1 MKGTTSKSK
10 ITEEQIAN
18 DVNNSGKN
26 TFLIKRSRQDVG
38 RSARTMYRVR
48 HGNGP
53 NWDMPN
59 NDIESVAHAVL
70 ERVFF
75 VKKPDGFKTAPKPY
89 DLECFPDVEDADIR
103 RIMAREYVQHTT
115 KSFRSKMKSLIDLS
129 GQVSPMTNEEFLSCY
144 GGAKLRVYQAAVESL
159 NTQMF
164 SAQDCVV
171 KTFTKDE
178 YRKPG
183 GAPRAIQPRSPRF
196 NVMLGR
202 YIKHLEHSVFE
213 NIDKIFDATGSH
225 KTVAK
230 GMNMIERGNTIS
242 DMWDS
247 FSDPVAIG
255 LDASRFDQHINSLLL
270 EIEHD
275 IYRSM
280 STGNTPGD
288 GLVSLNRLLAAQTL
302 NKGKYQ
308 GVDGTIKYQVEGNRM
323 SGDMNTSLGNV
334 IIMCTLMYSYLEYK
348 GLLSKAKLL
357 NDGDDCVLIMNRKD
371 SDIFREGMEYW
382 FRRVGITMCYDGI
395 YTQKEQIEFCQAK
408 PVFDDKLG
416 YRLVPRPSKRLYSD
430 LVSTKPLHSRKVYN
444 KWVGAV
450 AGCGS
455 ACSSGLPIFQEFYRW
470 LARTSRPW
478 IPEVGDYYHTY
489 RSELVKG
496 MSYKLRPISWDTR
509 ISFYLAHDVTPE
521 EQILVEKY
529 YRELKPNKWKIPTAE
544 KSCMLDA
551 MQHLVYPEQAFSLD
565 Q

>member
-1 MKGTTSKSK
+1 
-10 ITEEQIAN
+10 
-18 DVNNSGKN
+18 
-26 TFLIKRSRQDVG
+26 
-38 RSARTMYRVR
+38 
-48 HGNGP
+48 
-53 NWDMPN
+53 MPN

-75 VKKPDGFKTAPKPY
+75 VKKNGGFKTAPKPW
-89 DLECFPDVEDADIR
+89 DRECFPKVKKEKVR
-103 RIMAREYVQHTT
+103 RNKARGHVQNIT
-115 KSFRSKMKSLIDLS
+115 KSFRLKMRSLINLG

-144 GGAKLRVYQAAVESL
+144 GGAKQKVYQAAVESL
-159 NTQMF
+159 NAQTF
-164 SAQDCVV
+164 SARDCVV

-213 NIDKIFDATGSH
+213 NIDRIFDETGLH
-225 KTVAK
+225 RTVAK
-230 GMNMIERGNTIS
+230 GMNMVQRGNTIS

-255 LDASRFDQHINSLLL
+255 LDASRFDQHVNSLLL

-275 IYRSM
+275 IYRRM
-280 STGNTPGD
+280 STGCTPGD
-288 GLVSLNRLLAAQTL
+288 GLVSLNRLLAAQRL
-302 NKGKYQ
+302 NNGKYQ
-308 GVDGTIKYQVEGNRM
+308 GVDGTIKYKVDGNRM

-334 IIMCTLMYSYLEYK
+334 IIMCTLMYSYLESK

-357 NDGDDCVLIMNRKD
+357 NDGDDCVLIMNRRDADK
-371 SDIFREGMEYW
+371 FRVGMEGW

-395 YTQKEQIEFCQAK
+395 YEQKEQIEFCQAK
-408 PVFDDKLG
+408 PVFDDELG

-430 LVSTKPLHSRKVYN
+430 LVSTKPLHSKKVYN

-450 AGCGS
+450 AGCG
-455 ACSSGLPIFQEFYRW
+455 AAASSGIPIFQEFYRW
-470 LARTSRPW
+470 LARTSKPW
-478 IPEVGDYYHTY
+478 IPEVGSYYHKY
-489 RSELVKG
+489 RSELVNG
-496 MSYKLRPISWDTR
+496 MDYKLRPISWDTR
-509 ISFYLAHDVTPE
+509 ISFYLAHNITPE

-529 YRELKPNKWKIPTAE
+529 YQKLEPNQWKQPKAE
-544 KSCMLDA
+544 ISCTLDA
-551 MQHLVYPEQAFSLD
+551 MQHLVYPEQAFCLD